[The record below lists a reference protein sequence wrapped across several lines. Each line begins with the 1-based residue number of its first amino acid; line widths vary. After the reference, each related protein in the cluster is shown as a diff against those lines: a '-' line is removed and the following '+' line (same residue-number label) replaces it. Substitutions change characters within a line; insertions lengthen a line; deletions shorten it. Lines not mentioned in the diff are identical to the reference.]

1 MKKIM
6 MTLTA
11 VFCCAMAISVL
22 SSCSKSD
29 DNGGGGAAA
38 PAAAADTTPVSVK
51 VSFVAGVTDDL
62 GQYAD
67 VTVEYMDG
75 SGTVKSEKVNGAAW
89 TKEITAQLPAKLGV
103 RVSYAKKEGV
113 DYKQLAKIKTGAAI
127 VHAYVLLNKA
137 GSVLKNV
144 ASATADLGSV
154 DVPGDQI
161 EKYIDAKGKNAKTL
175 LLEYDAKGN
184 QTTGTWKD

>member
-29 DNGGGGAAA
+29 DNSGGGGAS
-38 PAAAADTTPVSVK
+38 AAADTTPVSVK
-51 VSFVAGVTDDL
+51 VSIVAGVTDDL

-113 DYKQLAKIKTGAAI
+113 DYKQLAKIKAGAAI
-127 VHAYVLLNKA
+127 VHSFVLLNKA

-144 ASATADLGSV
+144 ASGSSDLGSV
-154 DVPGDQI
+154 DVPGNQI
-161 EKYIDAKGKNAKTL
+161 EEFIDAKGKNAKTL